1 MSKQRMA
8 EAKALDSTKKLSL
21 GKRTLKD
28 LSVRHAGP
36 KGGYLTKVTIGQTPS
51 TSVQT
56 STSVQ
61 SSVSARGY

>member
-1 MSKQRMA
+1 MLVQRKA
-8 EAKALDSTKKLSL
+8 QATALDSTKKLSL

-51 TSVQT
+51 TSVI
-56 STSVQ
+56 SSGTSVQ
-61 SSVSARGY
+61 SSVSARY